1 MVVMEGERQSQ
12 AQGAGGGWYTE
23 QAAPPAPHPASPM
36 PAQHHQVKSTLFLG
50 NFFKVTLFR
59 TVPVVPNQTITLK
72 PPLQRVNTSCSLP
85 MGGYN
90 HMVSTTLLLSSSESE
105 IMSFHGMWLDLNND
119 QGNSCGMPGN
129 CNLETPHL
137 VHLG

>member
-12 AQGAGGGWYTE
+12 AQGAGWYTE

-36 PAQHHQVKSTLFLG
+36 PQHHQVTSTLLLGSFLKA
-50 NFFKVTLFR
+50 NLFR
-59 TVPVVPNQTITLK
+59 MVPVVPNQTITLK
-72 PPLQRVNTSCSLP
+72 PPPQRVNTSCSLP
-85 MGGYN
+85 MGEYN

-105 IMSFHGMWLDLNND
+105 IVSFDGMWLDLNND
-119 QGNSCGMPGN
+119 RGNSCGMPGN